1 MIPSLER
8 APKRWRGALP
18 PPGPCWSE
26 TSPLL
31 TCQNQLQDGSHKI
44 WLLSDVLDFFVV
56 ANICQLIMEGEVTMF
71 PQNCL
76 SLHIDV
82 IFPLCCPLG
91 WPWHP
96 SPGGAPFS
104 CSLPSLTV
112 FSAVFLLS
120 THPLLSKEVQVP
132 VRPPSD
138 TLKGNHARELGT
150 QFSSSCFLSPPK
162 DGALHSWFD
171 RHLAGTG
178 VGRRGGKGILP
189 VCWENC
195 CALWMKEFFFQSLL
209 VSIWC
214 LLKGI
219 LENML

>member
-1 MIPSLER
+1 
-8 APKRWRGALP
+8 
-18 PPGPCWSE
+18 
-26 TSPLL
+26 
-31 TCQNQLQDGSHKI
+31 
-44 WLLSDVLDFFVV
+44 
-56 ANICQLIMEGEVTMF
+56 MEGEVTMF
-71 PQNCL
+71 PQNASPYTSMSSFL
-76 SLHIDV
+76 SAVLW
-82 IFPLCCPLG
+82 G
-91 WPWHP
+91 WPCHP
-96 SPGGAPFS
+96 NPGGAPF

-120 THPLLSKEVQVP
+120 TCPPLSKEVQVP

-178 VGRRGGKGILP
+178 VQGRGGKGILP

-209 VSIWC
+209 ISIWC
-214 LLKGI
+214 FLKGI